1 MSSPQLIFG
10 RNSVEEALNSGA
22 SISKIW
28 LAQNTAAKYS
38 GLELEARKHK
48 IPVLKI
54 DSRELDRII
63 GKQDRNYNIAA
74 ELSATDLLEIE
85 ELEKSTYKKILF
97 AVNIEDPHNLGAL
110 IRSARAFG
118 FDAVIIPNRNSATLT
133 SVVIAASAGAA
144 LQLPIIRIN
153 SIQACID
160 KLKKY
165 GYWIYGTDVRSEGSE
180 DYSKIKYDERS
191 VILMGNE
198 HKGIGPALRKSCDF
212 IVHIPCQFESL
223 NVSVA
228 AGIILA
234 KIYQQNG

>member
-1 MSSPQLIFG
+1 MSRQLIFG
-10 RNSVEEALNSGA
+10 RNSVEEALNGGV

-28 LAQNTAAKYS
+28 LAQNTAAKYT
-38 GLELEARKHK
+38 GLELSARKQN
-48 IPVLKI
+48 IPVLKV

-74 ELSATDLLEIE
+74 ELSSAQLLEVE
-85 ELEKSTYKKILF
+85 ELAKTQYKKILF

-110 IRSARAFG
+110 IRSARAFN
-118 FDAVIIPNRNSATLT
+118 FDAVIIPSRNSATLS

-144 LQLPIIRIN
+144 LQMPIIRTN
-153 SIQACID
+153 STQACID

-165 GYWIYGTDVRSEGSE
+165 GYWIYGTDVSGDGSQ
-180 DYSKIKYDERS
+180 DYSTIKYDERS

-234 KIYQQNG
+234 RIYQNG